1 MTKQTNETHAVHLK
15 RSINEKKV
23 QITVEFS
30 RMCWLATENIPKI
43 RQKRNFNLVK
53 KGLKIGFFEN
63 CLSPRNLIKLAFS
76 VTKFSSLAF
85 AVFQKSLSVN
95 IMYSADH

>member
-53 KGLKIGFFEN
+53 KRAKNRIFRKLFITPKPDQTGILCNKIQ
-63 CLSPRNLIKLAFS
+63 L
-76 VTKFSSLAF
+76 SSLRRF
-85 AVFQKSLSVN
+85 PKILVSKYNV
-95 IMYSADH
+95 